1 MLLWKTVDSF
11 CDIRTTVT
19 GKREALKDSQH
30 CSDEFGFAVL
40 SIYEEYQQ
48 KHRSDADQC
57 GDLESLDPLDVS
69 TAAWADLESAALW
82 ASLYEE

>member
-1 MLLWKTVDSF
+1 MWKRWTRLATSEPLSQESA
-11 CDIRTTVT
+11 
-19 GKREALKDSQH
+19 KPWKDSQH
-30 CSDEFGFAVL
+30 YSDEFGFAVL

-57 GDLESLDPLDVS
+57 DDLESLDPLDVS
-69 TAAWADLESAALW
+69 TAAWADLDSAALW